1 MVDIPW
7 YGASGLILI
16 TIIAIAVI
24 ALWRINKELK
34 SGFPLQDERTRIITG
49 KAATF
54 AFNIGSYF
62 MLALMLAN
70 LIYLQSHDTPILD
83 TGYALLVSLMVQ
95 NLSFIVF
102 QYYFNVKEG

>member
-7 YGASGLILI
+7 YGASGLILVA
-16 TIIAIAVI
+16 IIAIAVF

-54 AFNIGSYF
+54 AFYIGSYF
-62 MLALMLAN
+62 MLALMLVN
-70 LIYLQSHDTPILD
+70 LIHLQSHDNPILD
-83 TGYALLVSLMVQ
+83 TGYALVVSVMVQ

-102 QYYFNVKEG
+102 QHYFNVKEG

>member
-1 MVDIPW
+1 MYNGSILGEDTTGLATVI
-7 YGASGLILI
+7 GA
-16 TIIAIAVI
+16 VF

-54 AFNIGSYF
+54 AFYIGSYF
-62 MLALMLAN
+62 MLALMLVN
-70 LIYLQSHDTPILD
+70 LIYLQSHDAPILD
-83 TGYALLVSLMVQ
+83 TGYALVVSVMVQ

-102 QYYFNVKEG
+102 QYYYNVREG